1 MGERNPQLHYK
12 VLRLPLQHVPMCVF
26 DNFELF
32 KRVGGGGGAFVVGNS
47 QYIWVQRMKEK
58 AKVIAN
64 YCEHKLISASSVH
77 AKE

>member
-1 MGERNPQLHYK
+1 
-12 VLRLPLQHVPMCVF
+12 MCVF

-32 KRVGGGGGAFVVGNS
+32 KTWGGGGDVVVGNS

-77 AKE
+77 AKEWATCTNTGTLSVLNGKIFGFL